1 MTLIKTIFLI
11 YISISSMNIQQLE
24 YVLALAETRHFETA
38 AARRFVTQSTLSTMI
53 AKFEEELGIAIFDRK
68 KKPLEITNEGAVLL
82 EHIRIV
88 SKEIHQ
94 LKELSSALKGEIKGE
109 LKIAVIPTIAP
120 FLLPLFLQDFAAHFP
135 ELTILV
141 SEQTTGEIIR
151 NLKSRELD
159 IGIVSTPLQENDLIE
174 TKLYDEP
181 FVYYDAGKKQ
191 PNTIAAERIDLNNI
205 LLLEEGH
212 CMRTQVVRLCDVKRK
227 ANSRQLNFE
236 FKAGSIDSLLRFVK
250 ANKAATLLPHL
261 ATIGM
266 NSHELNRVSRIG
278 SPEPYRSVGLV
289 VHRHFVKKQILTL
302 MENEIIK
309 RVNKMMPPRKRKGLE
324 LLPI

>member
-88 SKEIHQ
+88 SKEINQ

-109 LKIAVIPTIAP
+109 LKMAVIPTIAP

-135 ELTILV
+135 DLTILV
-141 SEQTTGEIIR
+141 REQTTGEIIR
-151 NLKSRELD
+151 NL
-159 IGIVSTPLQENDLIE
+159 STPLQENDLIE

-236 FKAGSIDSLLRFVK
+236 FKAGSIDSLIRFVK

-266 NSHELNRVSRIG
+266 SSHELNRVSRIG

-309 RVNKMMPPRKRKGLE
+309 RVNKIMPPRKRKGAE

>member
-11 YISISSMNIQQLE
+11 SISISSMNIQQLE
-24 YVLALAETRHFETA
+24 YALALAETRHFETA

-53 AKFEEELGIAIFDRK
+53 ARLEEELGIPIFDRK
-68 KKPLEITNEGAVLL
+68 KKPLEITNEGLVLL
-82 EHIRIV
+82 EHIQLII
-88 SKEIHQ
+88 KEINQ
-94 LKELSSALKGEIKGE
+94 LRELSSALKGEIKGE

-120 FLLPLFLQDFAAHFP
+120 FLLPLFLQDFASYFP
-135 ELTILV
+135 ELNILIR
-141 SEQTTGEIIR
+141 EQTTSEIIR
-151 NLKSRELD
+151 QLKSRELD

-191 PNTIAAERIDLNNI
+191 PNTIAAERIDINNV

-212 CMRTQVVRLCDVKRK
+212 CMRTQVMRLCEVKRK
-227 ANSRQLNFE
+227 SHSRQLNFE

-250 ANKAATLLPHL
+250 ANKAATLLPYL
-261 ATIGM
+261 ATVGM
-266 NSHELNRVSRIG
+266 SSNELNRVSRIG

-309 RVNKMMPPRKRKGLE
+309 RVNKVMPPRKRKGSE
-324 LLPI
+324 ILPL